1 MRVEVRLRNAARDD
15 RFRMYRRWAIDA
27 IPLGALDFDDVA
39 FQSPKWRRPLLTTYP
54 GAAISKGIEEIGST
68 IMGLFGLGAN
78 RA

>member
-1 MRVEVRLRNAARDD
+1 MLRGMIDG
-15 RFRMYRRWAIDA
+15 MHRRWAIDA

-39 FQSPKWRRPLLTTYP
+39 FQSSKWRRPLLTTYP